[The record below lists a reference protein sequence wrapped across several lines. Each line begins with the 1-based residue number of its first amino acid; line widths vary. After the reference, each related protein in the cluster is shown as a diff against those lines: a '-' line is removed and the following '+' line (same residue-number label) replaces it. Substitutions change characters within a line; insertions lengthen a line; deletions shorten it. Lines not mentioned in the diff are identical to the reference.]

1 MIRKL
6 AKYYKEYGKYAL
18 ITPLFMFLEVACEIT
33 IPLITAKLINE
44 GIGTID
50 VFGYSIDGDINKVIL
65 YGVITILLACAS
77 LCFGALGAKFAVL
90 GGQGLAKNL
99 REAEFKKIQD
109 FSSANI
115 DKFSTSSLITRMT
128 TDITSTSG
136 MFQMLTR
143 MTVRAPLT
151 FIFAVIMAFIINPR
165 IASIIAC
172 AIPVIAIIL
181 FVVMTKAHPHFKAM
195 LKIYVRMNSSV
206 QENLIAVRVVKS
218 FVREDYEIDKFEESS
233 LEVRKAQLRAEKVI
247 MWAMPI
253 MQVIIWVCV
262 CLIALFGGKEII
274 IGSMELG
281 DFNSFLTYSMQILA
295 NIMMIGMIF
304 MNLVLSRASMQRI
317 CEVLDEEIDIKDPE
331 VNEEELKV
339 QDGSIEFKDVN
350 FSYFKDLDN
359 LSLENANIKINSGE
373 TIGIIGGTG
382 SSKTTF
388 VSLIPRLYDV
398 TSGELLVGGRN
409 VKEYTQQELRE
420 NVAMVLQ
427 KNVLFSGTIKD
438 NLKWGDLEA
447 TDEEIIEACKKAQAH
462 DFIMSFPDGYET
474 ELGQGGVNV
483 SGGQKQRLCIARALL
498 KHPKIIILDDSTSA
512 VDTATDA
519 AIRQAFK
526 DTLKDVTTI
535 IIAQRIS
542 SIQDADRIIVMD
554 EGKIDQVGTHEELLK
569 TNEIYQEVYT
579 SQMKGAEE

>member
-6 AKYYKEYGKYAL
+6 SKYFGQYKKYAL
-18 ITPLFMFLEVACEIT
+18 LTPLFMFLEVACEIT

-50 VFGYSIDGDINKVIL
+50 EFGYSIDGDIRKVIF

-77 LCFGALGAKFAVL
+77 LCFGALGARYAVK
-90 GGQGLAKNL
+90 GAQGLAKNL
-99 REAEFKKIQD
+99 REAEFRKIQD

-128 TDITSTSG
+128 TDITNTAG

-151 FIFAVIMAFIINPR
+151 FIFAIIMAFIINPR

-172 AIPVIAIIL
+172 AIPVIAIVL

-195 LKIYVRMNSSV
+195 LKKYDKMNSSV

-218 FVREDYEIDKFEESS
+218 FVREEYEIDKFEASS

-247 MWAMPI
+247 IWSNPI
-253 MQVIIWVCV
+253 MQLIIWTCV
-262 CLIALFGGKEII
+262 ALIAYFAGTEII
-274 IGSMELG
+274 IGTMELG
-281 DFNSFLTYSMQILA
+281 DFNSFLSYSMQILM
-295 NIMMIGMIF
+295 NVMMMAMIF

-317 CEVLDEEIDIKDPE
+317 SEVLDEEIDIKDPE
-331 VNEEELKV
+331 DSDLKV
-339 QDGSIEFKDVN
+339 EDGSIIFKHVD
-350 FSYFKDLDN
+350 FSYFKDENN
-359 LSLENANIKINSGE
+359 LALENANISIKSGE

-398 TSGELLVGGRN
+398 TKGELIVGGHN
-409 VKEYTQQELRE
+409 VKEYKQQELRD

-427 KNVLFSGTIKD
+427 KNVLFSGTIKE

-462 DFIMSFPDGYET
+462 DFIMSFPEGYET
-474 ELGQGGVNV
+474 VLGQGGVNV

-498 KHPKIIILDDSTSA
+498 KKPKIIILDDSTSA

-519 AIRQAFK
+519 AIRQAFRE
-526 DTLKDVTTI
+526 TLTDVTTI

-542 SIQDADRIIVMD
+542 SIQDSDRIIVLD

-579 SQMKGAEE
+579 SQMKGAE

>member
-6 AKYYKEYGKYAL
+6 SKYYGEYKKYAL
-18 ITPLFMFLEVACEIT
+18 LTPLFMFLEVACEIT
-33 IPLITAKLINE
+33 IPLVTAKLINE

-50 VFGYSIDGDINKVIL
+50 EFGYSIDGDINKVIL

-77 LCFGALGAKFAVL
+77 LCFGALGARYAVK

-99 REAEFKKIQD
+99 REAQFRKIQD

-151 FIFAVIMAFIINPR
+151 FIFAIIMAFIINPR
-165 IASIIAC
+165 IAGIIAC
-172 AIPVIAIIL
+172 AIPIIAVVL
-181 FVVMTKAHPHFKAM
+181 FTVMSKAHPHFRAM
-195 LKIYVRMNSSV
+195 LKKYDGMNSSV

-218 FVREDYEIDKFEESS
+218 FVREDYEIEKFENSS

-247 MWAMPI
+247 MWANPI
-253 MQVIIWVCV
+253 MQLVIWSCV
-262 CLIALFGGKEII
+262 GIIAYFAGTEII
-274 IGSMELG
+274 IGTMELG
-281 DFNSFLTYSMQILA
+281 DFNSFLSYSMQILM
-295 NIMMIGMIF
+295 NVMMIAMIF

-331 VNEEELKV
+331 DGDLKV
-339 QDGSIEFKDVN
+339 KDGSIIFKDVD
-350 FSYFKDLDN
+350 FSYFKDENN
-359 LSLENANIKINSGE
+359 LALENANIEIKSGE

-398 TSGELLVGGRN
+398 TKGELIVGGHN
-409 VKEYTQQELRE
+409 VREYKQQELRD

-427 KNVLFSGTIKD
+427 KNVLFSGTIKE

-462 DFIMSFPDGYET
+462 DFIMSFPEGYET
-474 ELGQGGVNV
+474 VLGQGGVNV

-498 KHPKIIILDDSTSA
+498 KKPKIIILDDSTSA

-526 DTLKDVTTI
+526 ETLTDVTTI

-542 SIQDADRIIVMD
+542 SIQDSDRIIVLD

-579 SQMKGAEE
+579 SQMKGAE

>member
-1 MIRKL
+1 MIAKL
-6 AKYYKEYGKYAL
+6 AKYYGKYKKYAL
-18 ITPLFMFLEVACEIT
+18 ITPIFMFLEVACEIT

-50 VFGYSIDGDINKVIL
+50 EFGYSIDGDINKVIL

-77 LCFGALGAKFAVL
+77 LCFGALGARFAVL
-90 GGQGLAKNL
+90 GAQGLSKNI
-99 REAEFKKIQD
+99 REAEFRKIQD

-151 FIFAVIMAFIINPR
+151 FIFAIIMSFIINPR
-165 IASIIAC
+165 IATIITCAVPIIA
-172 AIPVIAIIL
+172 IVL
-181 FVVMTKAHPHFKAM
+181 FTVMTNAHPHFKAM
-195 LKIYVRMNSSV
+195 LKKYDGMNSSV

-218 FVREDYEIDKFEESS
+218 FVREDYEIEKFENSS

-253 MQVIIWVCV
+253 MQVIIWICV
-262 CLIALFGGKEII
+262 CLIAWFGGKEII
-274 IGSMELG
+274 IGQMDLG
-281 DFNSFLTYSMQILA
+281 DFNSFLTYSMQILS
-295 NIMMIGMIF
+295 NVMMIAMIF
-304 MNLVLSRASMQRI
+304 MNFVFSKASMQRI
-317 CEVLDEEIDIKDPE
+317 CEVLDEEVDIKDPE
-331 VNEEELKV
+331 NSTEVVN
-339 QDGSIEFKDVN
+339 DGSIEFRNVN
-350 FSYFKDLDN
+350 FSYFKDENN
-359 LSLENANIKINSGE
+359 LALENVNIKINSGE

-398 TSGELLVGGRN
+398 TSGELLVGGKN
-409 VKEYTQQELRE
+409 VKDYTQKELRD

-427 KNVLFSGTIKD
+427 KNVLFSGTIKE

-447 TDEEIIEACKKAQAH
+447 TDEEIIEACKKASAH
-462 DFIMSFPDGYET
+462 DFIMSFPDKYET

-519 AIRQAFK
+519 SIRKAFK
-526 DTLKDVTTI
+526 ETLTDVTTI

-542 SIQDADRIIVMD
+542 SIQDADRIIVMN
-554 EGKIDQVGTHEELLK
+554 EGKIDQIGTHEELLNS
-569 TNEIYQEVYT
+569 NEIYQEVYT
-579 SQMKGAEE
+579 SQMKGADE